1 MVTEQTKS
9 FSNWRQEPSRG
20 GHSNNYPNKAYIMR
34 TVCFLCLTASLFR
47 AGISTDIERSRSFAR
62 TLRQSSHR
70 WWTAKYDNAPQFSGR
85 EKPGRGL
92 QPSLLSQ
99 SVPDLLSQSRHEDL
113 LEQPRSRPV
122 RAGSLSTK

>member
-1 MVTEQTKS
+1 MVTEQTKN

-20 GHSNNYPNKAYIMR
+20 GHSNSYPNKAYTMK
-34 TVCFLCLTASLFR
+34 TVCSLSLTASLFR

-70 WWTAKYDNAPQFSGR
+70 WWTAKYDNAPSFTGR
-85 EKPGRGL
+85 AKPGRGL
-92 QPSLLSQ
+92 QSSLLSQ
-99 SVPDLLSQSRHEDL
+99 SVPDLLSQSRHQDL
-113 LEQPRSRPV
+113 LEQPRSRPG